1 MFDKTVYIVI
11 LYVELTYVLVSLLK
25 QNKLVTLA
33 FCLMIL
39 EKKNFNVK
47 FKARKV
53 KIFFKT
59 DQTGIFF

>member
-53 KIFFKT
+53 KIFLTELNRNLF
-59 DQTGIFF
+59 